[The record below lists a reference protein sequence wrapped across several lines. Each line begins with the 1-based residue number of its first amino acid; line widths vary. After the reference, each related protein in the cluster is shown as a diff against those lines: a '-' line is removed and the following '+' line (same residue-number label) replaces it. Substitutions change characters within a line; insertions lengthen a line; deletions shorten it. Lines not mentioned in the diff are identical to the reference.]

1 MMSNEPNKL
10 AAISVGPDGGETVF
24 LVGDTYTILLSGAQT
39 GGAFTLLEALV
50 PPDTGPPP
58 HFHQAEDET
67 FILLD
72 GKVTFQIGED
82 VIDALPGTTVF
93 VPRGTVHSFKN
104 VAATNA
110 KMLFMYNPPGMEGM
124 FTEIGHPGTRNV
136 QAPPL
141 SIADVEAMIAISGK
155 YKFTIVPPK

>member
-1 MMSNEPNKL
+1 MAVGDVALEPV
-10 AAISVGPDGGETVF
+10 IVGPDGGETVF
-24 LVGDTYTILLSGAQT
+24 LVGDTYTVILSGEQT

-58 HFHQAEDET
+58 HHHNAEDET

-72 GKVTFQIGED
+72 GKVTLQVGDETIHAE
-82 VIDALPGTTVF
+82 PGTTVF
-93 VPRGTVHSFKN
+93 VPRGVVHSFRNIDTKP
-104 VAATNA
+104 AR
-110 KMLFMYNPPGMEGM
+110 MLFMYNPPGMEGM
-124 FTEIGHPGTRNV
+124 FTEIGHPGTRHV

-141 SIADVEAMIAISGK
+141 TLADVEAMIAVSQK

>member
-1 MMSNEPNKL
+1 MSNEPSNL
-10 AAISVGPDGGETVF
+10 VAVSVGPDGGETVF

-58 HFHQAEDET
+58 HHHNAEDET
-67 FILLD
+67 FILLE
-72 GKVTFQIGED
+72 GKVTFHVGDQ
-82 VIDALPGTTVF
+82 VIDALPGSTVF
-93 VPRGTVHSFKN
+93 VPRGTIHSFRN
-104 VAATNA
+104 VDSGIA

-141 SIADVEAMIAISGK
+141 SMADVEAMIAVSGK

>member
-1 MMSNEPNKL
+1 MSNEMSGLKPVC
-10 AAISVGPDGGETVF
+10 VGPEGGETVF

-39 GGAFTLLEALV
+39 GGAFTLLEAIV

-58 HFHQAEDET
+58 HHHNAEDET
-67 FILLD
+67 FILLE
-72 GKVTFQIGED
+72 GKVTFSVGDE

-93 VPRGTVHSFKN
+93 VPRGVVHSFKN
-104 VAATNA
+104 VHTGNA

-141 SIADVEAMIAISGK
+141 SMADVEAMIGVSGK

>member
-1 MMSNEPNKL
+1 MMSNEPSNL
-10 AAISVGPDGGETVF
+10 VAVSVGPDGGETVF

-58 HFHQAEDET
+58 HHHNAEDET
-67 FILLD
+67 FILLE
-72 GKVTFQIGED
+72 GKVTFHVGDQ
-82 VIDALPGTTVF
+82 VIDALPGSTVF
-93 VPRGTVHSFKN
+93 VPRGTIHSFRN
-104 VAATNA
+104 VDSGIA

-141 SIADVEAMIAISGK
+141 SMADVEAMIAVSGK